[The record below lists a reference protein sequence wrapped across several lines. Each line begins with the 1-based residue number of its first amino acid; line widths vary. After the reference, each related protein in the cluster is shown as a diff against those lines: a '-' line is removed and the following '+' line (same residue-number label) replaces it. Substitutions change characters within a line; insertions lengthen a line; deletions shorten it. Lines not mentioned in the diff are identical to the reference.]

1 MKRIGC
7 LLLALAM
14 LLGCTALA
22 ESAGLTRDVVVLF
35 TSDAHCGIDQ
45 GFGYAGLAAMRD
57 SLEAAGNYV
66 VLVDNGD
73 AIQGE
78 PIGTLTTGEAI
89 IELMNTVGYDIAI
102 PGNHEFDYGMDRVLE
117 LTAKANFPYISAN
130 FNKEGELVFDDRA
143 DSEEVE
149 AVLEAIAAAGFTPA
163 ESSEE
168 AATEPDKAPESET
181 EEAVSLTVS
190 VPAAAHTGATLRN
203 LVNLLYT
210 RASLLKKALGT
221 GFRVDEGLT
230 EALQNDDAILTAE
243 AFRKAVAAYED
254 EHGKA
259 IDGLTIEPDKLTFS
273 PLPETEDTEKIRTF
287 TTLCAMM
294 NKMALDQKRIQA
306 KAVNEENEKYALRI
320 WLTRLGMNGPEH
332 KEARR
337 VLMENLTGHC
347 ALRTE
352 ADKLRW
358 QERQAAKRDALRAA
372 KAETEVSDDET
383 AE

>member
-1 MKRIGC
+1 MRINYDVQGQERKRLVKVI
-7 LLLALAM
+7 
-14 LLGCTALA
+14 
-22 ESAGLTRDVVVLF
+22 
-35 TSDAHCGIDQ
+35 SD
-45 GFGYAGLAAMRD
+45 
-57 SLEAAGNYV
+57 
-66 VLVDNGD
+66 
-73 AIQGE
+73 
-78 PIGTLTTGEAI
+78 TTGAQAVYKFMPTCAYEI
-89 IELMNTVGYDIAI
+89 DYFTV
-102 PGNHEFDYGMDRVLE
+102 
-117 LTAKANFPYISAN
+117 T
-130 FNKEGELVFDDRA
+130 KEGELVFDDRA

-210 RASLLKKALGT
+210 RASLLNKALGT

-259 IDGLTIEPDKLTFS
+259 IDGLTI
-273 PLPETEDTEKIRTF
+273 

-294 NKMALDQKRIQA
+294 NKMALEQKRIQA

-347 ALRTE
+347 AFRTE

>member
-1 MKRIGC
+1 MRINYDVQGQERKRLVKVI
-7 LLLALAM
+7 
-14 LLGCTALA
+14 
-22 ESAGLTRDVVVLF
+22 
-35 TSDAHCGIDQ
+35 SD
-45 GFGYAGLAAMRD
+45 
-57 SLEAAGNYV
+57 
-66 VLVDNGD
+66 
-73 AIQGE
+73 
-78 PIGTLTTGEAI
+78 TTGAQAVYKFMPTCAYEI
-89 IELMNTVGYDIAI
+89 DYFTV
-102 PGNHEFDYGMDRVLE
+102 
-117 LTAKANFPYISAN
+117 T
-130 FNKEGELVFDDRA
+130 KEGELVFDDRA

-163 ESSEE
+163 ESAEE
-168 AATEPDKAPESET
+168 AATEPDNAPESET

-210 RASLLKKALGT
+210 RASLLNKALDT

-230 EALQNDDAILTAE
+230 EVLQNEDAILTVE

-273 PLPETEDTEKIRTF
+273 SLPETEDAEKIRTF

-347 ALRTE
+347 AFRTE
-352 ADKLRW
+352 ADKMRW

>member
-1 MKRIGC
+1 MEIRYNVTGDRRK
-7 LLLALAM
+7 ALVKVIS
-14 LLGCTALA
+14 
-22 ESAGLTRDVVVLF
+22 E
-35 TSDAHCGIDQ
+35 
-45 GFGYAGLAAMRD
+45 
-57 SLEAAGNYV
+57 
-66 VLVDNGD
+66 
-73 AIQGE
+73 
-78 PIGTLTTGEAI
+78 TTGARAVYKFMPTCAYEI
-89 IELMNTVGYDIAI
+89 DYFTV
-102 PGNHEFDYGMDRVLE
+102 
-117 LTAKANFPYISAN
+117 T
-130 FNKEGELVFDDRA
+130 KEGELVFDDRA

-210 RASLLKKALGT
+210 RASLLNKALGT

-294 NKMALDQKRIQA
+294 NKMALEQKRIQA

-347 ALRTE
+347 AFRTE

-372 KAETEVSDDET
+372 KAETKVSDDET